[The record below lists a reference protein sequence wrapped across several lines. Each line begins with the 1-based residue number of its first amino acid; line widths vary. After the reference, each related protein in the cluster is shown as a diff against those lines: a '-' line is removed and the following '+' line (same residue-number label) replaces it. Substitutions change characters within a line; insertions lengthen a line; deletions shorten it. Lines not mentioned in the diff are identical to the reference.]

1 MAHEPGPSA
10 PKSDELLRAGIE
22 AAEAGDRERARD
34 LLARAAAKDRRNP
47 LVWLSLSEVVDD
59 PEQAEYC
66 LEQVLALDP
75 GHPLAQQRLAQL
87 RQEPAHPA
95 PPPTPLPA
103 APAPAAAAAP
113 APTAAAFLRS
123 EFTLIAVLG
132 LVLLLLIALGVEGLP
147 APLPLL
153 RLLLGLPFVLFI
165 PGYALQAAL
174 FPRADD
180 LDGPERL
187 ALSFGLSVAVVP
199 PIALLL
205 DWLPWGIRLWPI
217 VVSESLVIF
226 TFSAVA
232 LLRRHHLPP
241 ADQFRVRVQVDLR
254 GWWAG
259 QDRTGRILYGVLTFA
274 FLLAAGSA
282 IAIVVLPKSGE
293 YFTEFYILGSEGLAE
308 SYPREVVAGQTISVT
323 AGITNREGVPA
334 TYRIEVRLAGES
346 IGAGDPQIGTAGPVT
361 LPDGETWEGPIQF
374 ALPQP
379 GDDQQIHFL
388 LYRDA
393 ATQPYRSLHL
403 WLNVTAP

>member
-1 MAHEPGPSA
+1 MTGDPKPS
-10 PKSDELLRAGIE
+10 PTGTDRLLRDGL
-22 AAEAGDRERARD
+22 AAAQAGDRQRARD

-59 PEQAEYC
+59 PEQQEYC
-66 LEQVLALDP
+66 LEQILALDP

-87 RQEPAHPA
+87 HGALAPPGTPPVGARPVRPPHTA
-95 PPPTPLPA
+95 PPPTPHT
-103 APAPAAAAAP
+103 APA
-113 APTAAAFLRS
+113 AAAFLRS

-217 VVSESLVIF
+217 VVSESLVIL

-232 LLRRHHLPP
+232 LLRRHRLPP
-241 ADQFRVRVQVDLR
+241 ADQFRVRVQIDLR
-254 GWWAG
+254 GWWAE

-282 IAIVVLPKSGE
+282 IAIIVLPNPGE
-293 YFTEFYILGSEGLAE
+293 RFTEFYILGAEGLAE
-308 SYPREVVAGQTISVT
+308 SYPREVVAGETIAVT

-334 TYRIEVRLAGES
+334 TYRIEVRA
-346 IGAGDPQIGTAGPVT
+346 ADQQIGDAGPVT
-361 LPDGETWEGPIQF
+361 LSDGETWEGPVQF

-379 GDDQQIHFL
+379 GDDQQIHFY

-403 WLNVTAP
+403 WLNVTTP